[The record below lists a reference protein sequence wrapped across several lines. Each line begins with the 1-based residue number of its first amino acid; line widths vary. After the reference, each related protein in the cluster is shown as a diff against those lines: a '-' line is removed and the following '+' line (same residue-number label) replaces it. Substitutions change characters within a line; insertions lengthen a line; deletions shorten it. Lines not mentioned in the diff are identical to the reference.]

1 MLIAGLA
8 AAVLALSA
16 CGEDKDKE
24 GLSRACP
31 AAPAALQPAPTLP
44 GHFPNVE
51 GVTYTKV
58 TKDGP
63 STIAVG
69 YMGSD
74 IGDAHDAYVAA
85 VSGADGYDVTKEE
98 QDAAD
103 AEVNFSG
110 AGQSGQVKLLQTCKT
125 RTTVTITIRPA

>member
-1 MLIAGLA
+1 MTRYRRRFRVSHRHADQGEIALKRFVLTAGVAAAMLALA
-8 AAVLALSA
+8 A
-16 CGEDKDKE
+16 CGEEDKDKE

-63 STIAVG
+63 STIANG
-69 YMGSD
+69 YMASD

-85 VSGADGYDVTKEE
+85 VSSA
-98 QDAAD
+98 
-103 AEVNFSG
+103 
-110 AGQSGQVKLLQTCKT
+110 
-125 RTTVTITIRPA
+125 